1 MKFELILNKEVSESV
16 VATVRER
23 TELIDQIE
31 SMVMAH
37 DKSDRIP
44 AYTEDGMR
52 ILKFSEIDCITVIES
67 RTIAIDSRGRRYRLR
82 YRLHELEQMVPS
94 SFIRI
99 NKSSIANENRIKEF
113 TQAFTGAVDVV
124 FQCGYREYV
133 SRRCFS
139 AIKRRYQ

>member
-1 MKFELILNKEVSESV
+1 MKFELILNKEASESV

-23 TELIDQIE
+23 TELIDKIE

-94 SFIRI
+94 NFIRI

-113 TQAFTGAVDVV
+113 TQAFSGAVDVV
-124 FQCGYREYV
+124 FRCGYREYV